1 MAIHHGSHGTP
12 PLPLKL
18 RKARSTPMEAPP
30 VVIRQLA
37 STGAPYCCDRKPP
50 KRGFLKGQKLRSS
63 RGKFGRNDSE
73 IGIGRYVFLRIYQPW
88 SERICL
94 DSIRIQVGDVKWF
107 KESKWGFMSHLSR
120 SCLSLWGQKSPF
132 DVGIQGHLSQQHDI

>member
-1 MAIHHGSHGTP
+1 MVKSPSNHHLTTILSILSSMAIHHGSHGTP

-50 KRGFLKGQKLRSS
+50 KRGFLA
-63 RGKFGRNDSE
+63 F
-73 IGIGRYVFLRIYQPW
+73 
-88 SERICL
+88 
-94 DSIRIQVGDVKWF
+94 
-107 KESKWGFMSHLSR
+107 
-120 SCLSLWGQKSPF
+120 
-132 DVGIQGHLSQQHDI
+132 

>member
-63 RGKFGRNDSE
+63 GGKFGRNDSE
-73 IGIGRYVFLRIYQPW
+73 IGIGRYVFLRIYQP
-88 SERICL
+88 
-94 DSIRIQVGDVKWF
+94 
-107 KESKWGFMSHLSR
+107 
-120 SCLSLWGQKSPF
+120 
-132 DVGIQGHLSQQHDI
+132 